1 MNFLNLAG
9 KIWNKYIDTLIKLL
23 LYLLSYF
30 IVSYLVNYSMPII
43 FGSLFQTGQWPIS
56 LKVSSSKVTADTSSN
71 KSLKC
76 MIDVDPDYRADVLEL
91 QWRFN
96 NTSAPIKSGRKYR
109 IQEKNTNSKCK
120 KEFTLTI
127 NDVTVEDMGKYSCQS
142 VFFSERLFPFT
153 RTQC

>member
-1 MNFLNLAG
+1 M
-9 KIWNKYIDTLIKLL
+9 
-23 LYLLSYF
+23 
-30 IVSYLVNYSMPII
+30 VSYLVNYSMPII
-43 FGSLFQTGQWPIS
+43 FGSLFQTGQWPINP
-56 LKVSSSKVTADTSSN
+56 KVSSSKVTAVTSSN

-76 MIDVDPDYRADVLEL
+76 MIDVEPDYCADILEL

-96 NTSAPIKSGRKYR
+96 NTSAPIKSGKKYR

-142 VFFSERLFPFT
+142 VCYEETTFAVFELTVKGKTESKFLTNQAPSFAY
-153 RTQC
+153 